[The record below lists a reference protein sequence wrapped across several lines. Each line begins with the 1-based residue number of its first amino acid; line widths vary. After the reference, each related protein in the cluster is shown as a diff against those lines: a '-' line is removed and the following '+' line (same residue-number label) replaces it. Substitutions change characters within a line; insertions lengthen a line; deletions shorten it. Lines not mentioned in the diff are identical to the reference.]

1 MHRNK
6 VSVIIPTYNCAK
18 YLPQAIESILNQT
31 YKDYEI
37 IIVDDGSTD
46 NTKEIISV
54 YQSKI
59 KYIYQDNAG
68 VSKARNTGIQNSTGM
83 YIAFLDADD
92 RWLPFK
98 LELQIKCFEKLPN
111 VDLIFS
117 DFSAIKQNRIIYKS
131 YFYKA
136 FNIFKEFKINLDN
149 IFQNKFQI
157 CKNGQN
163 LKVFW
168 GNIFKTLFLG
178 NFILPST
185 VILKKKA
192 LSNVGYFNEKYR
204 VAEETEFFLRFAKYH
219 NMAFIEYPLAQYRLP
234 EVTNLSGKKNT
245 AILIKNALN
254 IQFEILKKNPS
265 FAKENKQL
273 VQEAIAKT
281 YYRLSY
287 FYLSELQLNQA
298 RLNALK
304 SIEYNSKQIKPLFVL
319 MLSFFPQKVLQ
330 TLAAFKHK
338 YFRTNEF

>member
-1 MHRNK
+1 MDRNK

-18 YLPQAIESILNQT
+18 YLPQAIESVLNQT

-149 IFQNKFQI
+149 IFQNKLQI

-204 VAEETEFFLRFAKYH
+204 VAEETEFFLRFAKYYE
-219 NMAFIEYPLAQYRLP
+219 MAFIEHPLVYYRLP
-234 EVTNLSGKKNT
+234 DVTNLSGKENIAT
-245 AILIKNALN
+245 LIKNALS
-254 IQFEILKKNPS
+254 IQFKVLEEDPI
-265 FAKENKQL
+265 FMKENKRLIQKG
-273 VQEAIAKT
+273 IGKT
-281 YYRLSY
+281 YCRLSY
-287 FYLSELQLNQA
+287 FYLSEFELDQA
-298 RLNALK
+298 RTNALK
-304 SIEYNSKQIKPLFVL
+304 SIRFDYRQIKPFAIFILSLFPKRIL
-319 MLSFFPQKVLQ
+319 HY
-330 TLAAFKHK
+330 LAFLKRK
-338 YFRTNEF
+338 FLVSKN